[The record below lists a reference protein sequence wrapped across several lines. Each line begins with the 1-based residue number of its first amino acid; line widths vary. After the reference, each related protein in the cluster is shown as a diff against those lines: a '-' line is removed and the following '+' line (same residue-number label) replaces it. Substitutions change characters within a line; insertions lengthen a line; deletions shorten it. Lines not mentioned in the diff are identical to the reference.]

1 MLFADI
7 TIVDE
12 DFEIREHQWV
22 GVKDGRIAYIGD
34 AAPTP
39 EAGDFGETYDGTE
52 KVLMPGFYNAHTHV
66 PMTLLRGYA
75 ESLPLQAW
83 LNDMV
88 WPFEAHIDD
97 PSSRAAT
104 ELAIAEMLA
113 SGTVA
118 FTDMYY
124 QTEERC
130 QAVLE
135 SGMKANI
142 CEGILA
148 FGDVTFDTVMSG
160 GMPLEKRVRGLV
172 GDYHGAGDGRL
183 QIDLCIH
190 AEYTSNPNVVEGVGN
205 LAVDLGVGTHIHISE
220 TKAEHEEC
228 KERHNGLSP
237 AQYFDSLGFFRAP
250 CNAAHAVWS
259 EPADWDIFRERGV
272 TVATNPASNLKLGS
286 GVAPVPAMLAAG
298 VNVALGTDGVASNNN
313 HDMLQELYLLG
324 ILHKGVNCD
333 PTLITAADALRIA
346 TVNGARGQRRPDCG
360 LVKEGFKA
368 DLVVLDTSK
377 ANMHPKTHLLHNI
390 VYSANCGNVV
400 LTMVDGKVLY
410 KDGEFLT
417 IDVERAIAQTDAATK
432 AIIGKVMAQ

>member
-1 MLFADI
+1 MLFSDI

-12 DFEIREHQWV
+12 DFQIREHQWV
-22 GVKDGRIAYIGD
+22 GVADSRIAYIGGT
-34 AAPTP
+34 APAP
-39 EAGDFGETYDGTE
+39 EAGDFGEVYDGTE
-52 KVLMPGFYNAHTHV
+52 KVLMPGFYNCHSHV

-75 ESLPLQAW
+75 EGLPLQAW

-97 PSSRAAT
+97 PSSRAGT

-113 SGTVA
+113 SGTVG

-124 QTEERC
+124 QTDERC
-130 QAVLE
+130 HAVLE
-135 SGMKANI
+135 SGIKANI
-142 CEGILA
+142 CEGLLA
-148 FGDVTFDTVMSG
+148 FGDVTFDE
-160 GMPLEKRVRGLV
+160 MPAKAENKRFVA
-172 GDYHGAGDGRL
+172 DYNGAGDGRL
-183 QIDLCIH
+183 LIDMCIH
-190 AEYTSNPNVVEGVGN
+190 AEYTTNPNVVEGVGQ
-205 LAVDLGVGTHIHISE
+205 LAYDLGVGTHIHISE
-220 TKAEHEEC
+220 TKSEHEEC
-228 KERHNGLSP
+228 KERRQGMSP
-237 AQYFDSLGFFRAP
+237 AQYFDSLGFFRTP
-250 CNAAHAVWS
+250 CTAAHAVWT
-259 EPADWDIFRERGV
+259 EEADWEIFRERGV

-286 GVAPVPAMLAAG
+286 GIAPVPKMLEAG

-313 HDMLQELYLLG
+313 HDMLQELFLLS
-324 ILHKGVNCD
+324 ILHKGANCD

-346 TVNGARGQRRPDCG
+346 TVNGARSQRRPDCG

-390 VYSANCGNVV
+390 VYSANCGNVL

-432 AIIGKVMAQ
+432 AIIGKLAEG